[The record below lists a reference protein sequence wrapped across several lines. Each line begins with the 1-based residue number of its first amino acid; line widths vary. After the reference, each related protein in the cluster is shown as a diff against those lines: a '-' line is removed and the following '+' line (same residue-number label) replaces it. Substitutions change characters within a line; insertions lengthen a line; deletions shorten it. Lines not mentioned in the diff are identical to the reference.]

1 MNQVQV
7 QLDSEYIELFKLLK
21 VLGLADSGGA
31 AKAVVAN
38 GLVQVDGQV
47 ELRKACKL
55 RVGQVVQYKDT
66 RVTIMAGDATQ
77 QGSDTEDTQ

>member
-31 AKAVVAN
+31 AKAVVAD

-66 RVTIMAGDATQ
+66 RVTILAGEPAPE
-77 QGSDTEDTQ
+77 GGDTEDSQ